1 MLINEIVVHVV
12 MVEAVAAEEGAESV
26 DVGPII
32 ELITITT
39 ITRLD
44 TTLMMM
50 LIPRPILRTTWHM
63 NRAVAAVMKSLMTAI
78 SLIVRMLLTRIIS
91 PF

>member
-39 ITRLD
+39 IIKLD

-50 LIPRPILRTTWHM
+50 LIPRPVLRTTWHK
-63 NRAVAAVMKSLMTAI
+63 NKAVAAVMKSLMTEI